1 MADVFVI
8 VLNMKGKSD
17 VLIMLL
23 HKGLPYKPKYV
34 DMMIFLI
41 KNLKYK
47 KTFETLDNFLHILHI
62 LAKLDPSSQ
71 VIRYI

>member
-23 HKGLPYKPKYV
+23 HKGLRYKPKYV

-47 KTFETLDNFLHILHI
+47 NTFETLDNFLHI

>member
-23 HKGLPYKPKYV
+23 HKGLRYKPKYV

-41 KNLKYK
+41 KKKYK
-47 KTFETLDNFLHILHI
+47 KTFETLDNFLHI

>member
-23 HKGLPYKPKYV
+23 HKGLRYKPKYV

-41 KNLKYK
+41 KKKYK
-47 KTFETLDNFLHILHI
+47 KTFETLDNFLHIL
-62 LAKLDPSSQ
+62 AKLDPNSQ

>member
-41 KNLKYK
+41 KILKYK
-47 KTFETLDNFLHILHI
+47 KTFETLDNFLHIL
-62 LAKLDPSSQ
+62 AKLDPSSQ